1 MWWYPMPIIFYNLW
15 WLITFFLKLH
25 TIHVQKQGRCTLEII
40 LTWLE
45 ILNWSLLPPMLNT
58 SPPQFLT
65 NTNPKRKGMVWFS
78 RFFFQTSFRDFKVMS
93 VFRTFYSWAYE
104 QKSSQNLLLL
114 KAGPFILTKVVH
126 LPSPRVQ
133 MVEDAQLM
141 GRGWQ
146 AETSKSPCR
155 VFLIHG
161 N

>member
-1 MWWYPMPIIFYNLW
+1 MWWFPIIFYNLW
-15 WLITFFLKLH
+15 WLISLFLKLH

-45 ILNWSLLPPMLNT
+45 ILNWSLLPPKQFTPSISEKNT
-58 SPPQFLT
+58 K
-65 NTNPKRKGMVWFS
+65 PKKKGNGLVFPC
-78 RFFFQTSFRDFKVMS
+78 FFFPNMKFRDFKVMS